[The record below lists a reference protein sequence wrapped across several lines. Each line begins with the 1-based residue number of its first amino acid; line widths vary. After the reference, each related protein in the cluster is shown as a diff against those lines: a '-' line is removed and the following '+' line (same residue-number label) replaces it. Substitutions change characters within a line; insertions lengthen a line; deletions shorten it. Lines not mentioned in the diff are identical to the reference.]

1 MPINTTIIN
10 NSYYHSLKFRLI
22 EADYIPSGDVI
33 TVINN
38 NNQYIYMH
46 TLSQHLQKKSIQSR
60 FDIELMNCLQRP
72 FWIA

>member
-1 MPINTTIIN
+1 MPINTMIIN
-10 NSYYHSLKFRLI
+10 NGYYYSLKFRLI

-38 NNQYIYMH
+38 NNQYI
-46 TLSQHLQKKSIQSR
+46 HLQKKSIQSR
-60 FDIELMNCLQRP
+60 FNIDSLKCFQRP